1 MHRQLPDLYYVEKRR
16 TVTYRSSD
24 DPRNAAAT
32 QHVHHVRGAEG
43 EHRLLSDILLVLIGD
58 VPEAVHVRSG
68 VPREVRGERLHR
80 HEGEAQVTLTVVDVA
95 HQIVEIQG
103 FGEVLRLDGVDVV
116 GGMHWQNNRDT
127 DGTDGGQTRFVS
139 TWIGR
144 SGDTST
150 ADSITEGSGADC
162 QDCRFPFPLPFLPP
176 ELGARGDLLQR
187 LPAIPDIA
195 ASLACCVCKPHRLHY
210 EPCSAVLDGSSFAF
224 SCQVPQLT
232 MTPVMMKRE
241 TRWAPRK

>member
-43 EHRLLSDILLVLIGD
+43 EHRLLSDILLVLSGD
-58 VPEAVHVRSG
+58 VPEAVHV
-68 VPREVRGERLHR
+68 
-80 HEGEAQVTLTVVDVA
+80 
-95 HQIVEIQG
+95 IQG

-116 GGMHWQNNRDT
+116 GGMHRQNNRDT
-127 DGTDGGQTRFVS
+127 DGTDGGHSRFVS

-150 ADSITEGSGADC
+150 ADSITEGSGTDC
-162 QDCRFPFPLPFLPP
+162 QDCRFPFPLPF
-176 ELGARGDLLQR
+176 LGARGDLLQR

-224 SCQVPQLT
+224 SCQDLRLT